1 MSAKE
6 NTRQEKCGERG
17 ELKIKRERERE
28 RAQESAVSQRLISK
42 VICNRFLL
50 QFFYAKFQQYFSK
63 NEFKFVEKINKDK
76 EINTDKI
83 KIVLQL

>member
-17 ELKIKRERERE
+17 ELKIERERERE
-28 RAQESAVSQRLISK
+28 RAQESAVSQRFTK

-50 QFFYAKFQQYFSK
+50 KFFYAKYQQYFSK

-76 EINTDKI
+76 EIISDKI